1 MLLSDWRSA
10 AAAAV
15 TRSEARTSGKA
26 PEAIVSLDQAAT
38 TALTPLMIASSE
50 EEEDVLP
57 ADMNSMKRVQLKP
70 AAIPAIG
77 SPAYSSL
84 NGDTDA

>member
-1 MLLSDWRSA
+1 
-10 AAAAV
+10 
-15 TRSEARTSGKA
+15 
-26 PEAIVSLDQAAT
+26 
-38 TALTPLMIASSE
+38 MIASSE